1 MSLNRKKE
9 AKQTRLLLIGA
20 IAVTVIVVVLLG
32 YVLIDRYVITPNKVI
47 ASVGE
52 KPLRFENLN
61 LWSNTPV

>member
-1 MSLNRKKE
+1 
-9 AKQTRLLLIGA
+9 
-20 IAVTVIVVVLLG
+20 VVVLLG

-52 KPLRFENLN
+52 KKLLRFANLN